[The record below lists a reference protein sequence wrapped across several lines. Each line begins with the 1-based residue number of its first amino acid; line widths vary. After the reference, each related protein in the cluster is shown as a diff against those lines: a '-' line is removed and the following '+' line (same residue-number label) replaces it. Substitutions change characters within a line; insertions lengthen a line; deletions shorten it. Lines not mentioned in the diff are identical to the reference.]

1 MKNTKEYTLTLF
13 PFLPNFNAFFGR
25 LKRNPNSQASE
36 GRNEDKPI
44 KRERLVLKTKK
55 KIIKN
60 PKNSLTF
67 PQEIR

>member
-44 KRERLVLKTKK
+44 KRERLVLKMKK
-55 KIIKN
+55 K
-60 PKNSLTF
+60 
-67 PQEIR
+67 